1 VEEKHQED
9 GHAPGYICLMYMCF
23 MNHLCKVQKLYTA
36 DKESLTKKK
45 MEHFTVSMLFTQQ
58 WG

>member
-1 VEEKHQED
+1 
-9 GHAPGYICLMYMCF
+9 MCF